1 MFQNEALPIVQTETK
16 MIHSNKIDYK
26 GLNVKRHQYKDGNLF
41 KYHPPDTNLHLARMT
56 NNKEDTEINIIKMDI
71 IGKRNPLYKNFWKDT
86 NYRWLENLD
95 RKNALDLTKE
105 KQKTKKK

>member
-1 MFQNEALPIVQTETK
+1 
-16 MIHSNKIDYK
+16 
-26 GLNVKRHQYKDGNLF
+26 
-41 KYHPPDTNLHLARMT
+41 MT

-71 IGKRNPLYKNFWKDT
+71 IGKRNPLYKIFWKDT

-105 KQKTKKK
+105 KQKTKKNS